1 MKRSF
6 GTSQC
11 SISVSQCFILAPQ
24 GSILCNS
31 AQSCHPNVP
40 SQLHCDFKMLSI
52 VSHHFT
58 VTSQCPVSPAQC
70 WTVMLRVTVTS
81 TCSVATLYCIVTSQG
96 STMTLQCSISPSQ
109 GSAGA
114 LSQHYCEY
122 HTRNYVCWAARCQLK
137 TLWTKGVWRQKN
149 GIWLR
154 MFSNSPLPVPALYEA
169 PLIQFTFLRTG
180 LGMVRKG
187 MFLPSAELD
196 SEQQN
201 EDGHFQTLF
210 SKSSSRT
217 CQKDGE
223 TTLVASLRKDSV
235 ERILDSSNCHC
246 PERNISV
253 KLDWREGLPSLP
265 ESGHWSRRSRWK
277 RRGNVRLGVSWLQHE
292 QDMTLISIR
301 LPSSWILFL
310 CHLYKGDQGKSLSGL
325 KDASL
330 STWLSQR
337 FLLSLA
343 VENHNLYLP

>member
-210 SKSSSRT
+210 SKSSSKT

-223 TTLVASLRKDSV
+223 TTLVASLRTDSV

-265 ESGHWSRRSRWK
+265 ESGHLKQEKPVEEK
-277 RRGNVRLGVSWLQHE
+277 RKREIRCELATTWARHDSNIHKASQLLDPFPLSSLQGWPRKE
-292 QDMTLISIR
+292 S
-301 LPSSWILFL
+301 
-310 CHLYKGDQGKSLSGL
+310 SGL

>member
-52 VSHHFT
+52 PSHHFT
-58 VTSQCPVSPAQC
+58 VTSQCSISPAQC
-70 WTVMLRVTVTS
+70 WIVMLCVTVTS
-81 TCSVATLYCIVTSQG
+81 TCSVVTLYCIVTSQG

-114 LSQHYCEY
+114 LSQHYCEH

-137 TLWTKGVWRQKN
+137 TLWTKGMWRRKN
-149 GIWLR
+149 GIWLH

-169 PLIQFTFLRTG
+169 PLIQLTFLRTG
-180 LGMVRKG
+180 LGMV

-223 TTLVASLRKDSV
+223 TTLGASLRTDSV

-246 PERNISV
+246 PDRNISV
-253 KLDWREGLPSLP
+253 KLDWRE
-265 ESGHWSRRSRWK
+265 E
-277 RRGNVRLGVSWLQHE
+277 
-292 QDMTLISIR
+292 
-301 LPSSWILFL
+301 
-310 CHLYKGDQGKSLSGL
+310 
-325 KDASL
+325 
-330 STWLSQR
+330 
-337 FLLSLA
+337 LLSSPNPNLSVKALKQEKPVEEKRKLEIRCERATTWARHDSNIQKTSQLLDHFPLSSLHGWPRKEPFRAKRCIFLHYINFLA
-343 VENHNLYLP
+343 LSKVPSVPD